1 VSARSNLNRL
11 IASSALSNLADGMLQ
26 ITLPLV
32 TLGITRNP
40 GSFAAV
46 TFVQRLP
53 WLLFALH
60 AGALADRLDR
70 RRTMAL
76 VNLGRTAL
84 LAAFAV
90 LVAGGAEQLWTLYLV
105 AFVLGIGET
114 LFDTAAQSILP
125 AIVADKEQLSKANG
139 QLTAVER
146 ITNQFIGPT
155 LGALVAAV
163 ALAASLGAS
172 SAAYALAG
180 VALLTLTGQFRAV
193 RSGPTPRI
201 TVDIAEG
208 VRYLAHHP
216 LLRALAI
223 CVGVSNLAST
233 MMFAIFPLYAIE
245 PGAVGVSKVGYAL
258 LLTTLSA
265 GTLVGSLFAHRTER
279 ALGIRRALLLAAAS
293 FPMFSLM
300 PAITDSWPWLA
311 VGFFAGALLSGGWNV
326 ITVSL
331 RQRIVPDELLGR
343 VNAGYRLLAWGT
355 MPIGA
360 LLAGFTASQYGLR
373 ATFAISAAI
382 SAVCLPI
389 VYFAATDRR
398 LDQHRHGTAPIST
411 TN

>member
-1 VSARSNLNRL
+1 MSARSNLNRL

-32 TLGITRNP
+32 TLGLTRDP
-40 GSFAAV
+40 GSVAAV

-90 LVAGGAEQLWTLYLV
+90 VVAGGAEQLWTLYLV

-180 VALLTLTGQFRAV
+180 VALLTLTGHFRAV